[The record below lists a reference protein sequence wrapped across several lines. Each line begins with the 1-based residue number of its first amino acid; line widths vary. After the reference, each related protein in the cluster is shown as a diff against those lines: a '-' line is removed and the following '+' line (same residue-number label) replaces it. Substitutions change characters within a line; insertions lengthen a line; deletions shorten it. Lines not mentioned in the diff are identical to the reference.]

1 MRKVSEKTE
10 NKLWGGRFEE
20 GTHELMERLNAS
32 INFDK
37 RLYRQDITGSKAH
50 AAMLVR
56 QGILSPEDEAAI
68 QKGLDQVLAE
78 VEAGQMEWRLDLEDI
93 HTHVESRLAEII
105 GAAAGRLHTGRSRN
119 DQVATDLRLW
129 VMDAGRSLD
138 KTLMEYQQA
147 LVGLA
152 ENNVDTLMPGYT
164 HLQRAQPVVLAHHL
178 LAYVEMAWRDR
189 ARLADCLGRAAVM
202 PLGAAALAGTTFLL
216 DPAFTAEK
224 LGFADTFAN
233 SMDAVSDR
241 DFAAEFIFVLGLVQ
255 VHLSRLAE
263 ELIIWSSSEF
273 GFVTL
278 SDAFATGSS
287 IMPQKKN
294 PDAAELIRG
303 KTGRVLG
310 DLVSILTVLKGLPLA
325 YNKDMQ
331 EDKEP
336 VFDAFDTVMDC
347 LRVLAPLLAGLKV
360 NRGRM
365 AQAVRGGFLNATEL
379 ADYLAEKG
387 VPFRQAH
394 EITGLA
400 VRLAEKK
407 DCALEQL
414 ALEEIRELCSG
425 HDITVDETVFEAL
438 DPQRAVDRR
447 TSPGATAR
455 ANVNIALEE
464 ARKRLWPLG

>member
-1 MRKVSEKTE
+1 MAEKTE

-32 INFDK
+32 IGFDK

-50 AAMLVR
+50 AAMLAR
-56 QGILSPEDEAAI
+56 QGIISPEDEAAI

-78 VEAGQMEWRLDLEDI
+78 VEAGKMQWRLDLEDI
-93 HTHVESRLAEII
+93 HTHVEGRLAEII

-129 VMDAGRSLD
+129 VMDEGRGLD
-138 KTLMEYQQA
+138 KALLEYQRA
-147 LVGLA
+147 LVRLA
-152 ENNVDTLMPGYT
+152 ENNIDTLMPGYT

-189 ARLADCLGRAAVM
+189 ARLADCLGRTAIM
-202 PLGAAALAGTTFLL
+202 PLGAAALAGTTFPL
-216 DPAFTAEK
+216 DPPFTADK
-224 LGFADTFAN
+224 LGFAGTFAN

-347 LRVLAPLLAGLKV
+347 LRVLAPLLDGIKV
-360 NRGRM
+360 NTGRM
-365 AQAVRGGFLNATEL
+365 ALAVRGGFLNATEL
-379 ADYLAEKG
+379 ADYLAGRG
-387 VPFRQAH
+387 VPFRKAH

-414 ALEEIRELCSG
+414 GLEEIRELCSG

-455 ANVNIALEE
+455 ANVNFALEE